1 MILGNMQVE
10 GMDYSETFAPVMKY
24 QSLRTI
30 LALACEENMHVHQ
43 MDVKTAFLNGEL
55 EEEVYMEQP
64 DFLVEKK
71 SKDKVWKLKKAL
83 YGLKQAPRAWN
94 RRLHE
99 FLESQDF
106 TRSLYDTAIYT
117 RGEGQDRIILSLYV
131 DDLLI
136 VGKNLR
142 EVELVRDQLKNE
154 FEMVD
159 FESV

>member
-1 MILGNMQVE
+1 MKQALEAEDKDQWEATLREEHRSIERAKTYELVERPKGKKVLRSKYVLKVKRNQDGSINKYKVRLVILGNMQVE

-30 LALACEENMHVHQ
+30 LPLACEENMHVHQ

-83 YGLKQAPRAWN
+83 YGLKQAPIA
-94 RRLHE
+94 
-99 FLESQDF
+99 
-106 TRSLYDTAIYT
+106 
-117 RGEGQDRIILSLYV
+117 
-131 DDLLI
+131 
-136 VGKNLR
+136 
-142 EVELVRDQLKNE
+142 
-154 FEMVD
+154 
-159 FESV
+159 